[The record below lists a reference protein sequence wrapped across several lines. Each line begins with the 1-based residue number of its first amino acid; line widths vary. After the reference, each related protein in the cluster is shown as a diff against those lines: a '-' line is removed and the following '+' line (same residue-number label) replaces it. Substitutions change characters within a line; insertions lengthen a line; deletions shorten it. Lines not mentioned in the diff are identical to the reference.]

1 VTAAAL
7 DTPAPDTPA
16 LDIPAKA
23 THERW
28 LALDLLRFIAVLL
41 MVQGHTF
48 NVVLSAEERA
58 ADWHRYHSFVHG
70 LTAPMFLFGAGL
82 AFGVTTFRNF
92 EQHTRFGP
100 ATVQRLKRYGWL
112 VLIGYAL
119 QMPSLSLLRTLD
131 LPADAVRHA
140 LHIGPLQLIG
150 VALAVL
156 ELAAIAL
163 RTRGRYV
170 GAVATS
176 GLAIAFGAP
185 LLEQV
190 PIERVLP
197 LAMTAFL
204 DARTG
209 SLFPLFPWGAY
220 LCAGIVVAH
229 LIWDAQLRAP
239 RRNIALPM
247 ALIGFVLCGVTYTL
261 YRLQLNIYG
270 PHEYW
275 RTDPQF
281 TFFRLGVVLL
291 VLGPLAGLVTTL
303 QRAARERASRTA
315 ANTALRGL
323 RAAANIGRESLVI
336 FVGHLLVLYGS
347 PLWRS
352 LRHHLG
358 GKLDLFDACV
368 MAAALIAAM
377 VALAHVWTMLR
388 TNRKRPFEVVKLS
401 LASALFYFALRP

>member
-1 VTAAAL
+1 MTAER
-7 DTPAPDTPA
+7 
-16 LDIPAKA
+16 DIPAAPTDK
-23 THERW
+23 RW
-28 LALDLLRFIAVLL
+28 LALDLLRFLAVVL

-48 NVVLSAEERA
+48 NVVLSAEARA
-58 ADWHRYHSFVHG
+58 ANWHRYHSFVHG

-82 AFGVTTFRNF
+82 AFGMTTFRNF

-119 QMPSLSLLRTLD
+119 QMPSLSLMRTLE
-131 LPADAVRHA
+131 LPPDAVRHA
-140 LHIGPLQLIG
+140 LHIGPLQLVG
-150 VALAVL
+150 VLLASI

-163 RTRGRYV
+163 NTRGRLV
-170 GAVATS
+170 GAVAIT
-176 GLAIAFGAP
+176 GIAIAFGAP
-185 LLEQV
+185 LLERV

-197 LAMTAFL
+197 LAATAFL

-220 LCAGIVVAH
+220 LCAGVFVAH
-229 LIWDAQLRAP
+229 LMWDAQLRAP
-239 RRNIALPM
+239 RRKLALPM
-247 ALIGFVLCGVTYTL
+247 ALVGFALCAVTYTL

-281 TFFRLGVVLL
+281 TFFRIGVVLL
-291 VLGPLAGLVTTL
+291 VLGALAAVVASLERSTTHD
-303 QRAARERASRTA
+303 ATG
-315 ANTALRGL
+315 ALRGL

-352 LRHHLG
+352 LRYHLG
-358 GKLDLFDACV
+358 GKLGLRDACV
-368 MAAALIAAM
+368 MAAALIVGM
-377 VALAHVWTMLR
+377 VALAHVWTLLR
-388 TNRKRPFEVVKLS
+388 THRKRPFEMLKLS
-401 LASALFYFALRP
+401 LASALFYFALRPF